1 VKRLVSLIVAI
12 TALFAVQ
19 AQSYPDQFN
28 EALDRNDLKAQR
40 AILADWQLA
49 APTDIDLYIAR
60 WNYYVNDYMG
70 EDQTGYLSTRDQ
82 AIVDSGF
89 AVIDEAIERYPERL
103 ELRFGKIYFLGQIMR
118 WDGFVE
124 EILRTLDYS
133 QQIVHKWT
141 FNELTGQGRQLMSEG
156 MQDYLFDMFET
167 IDNLENLTAEDSVM
181 VGRIRLVAHRT
192 IQVFPNDVAA
202 MNMLA
207 VSYML
212 LNDND
217 NAVKH
222 LLRAEK
228 IQPNNPDVLS
238 NLIQAYTRLGKSK
251 EAKIYQARLD
261 SLQ

>member
-1 VKRLVSLIVAI
+1 
-12 TALFAVQ
+12 
-19 AQSYPDQFN
+19 
-28 EALDRNDLKAQR
+28 
-40 AILADWQLA
+40 
-49 APTDIDLYIAR
+49 
-60 WNYYVNDYMG
+60 
-70 EDQTGYLSTRDQ
+70 
-82 AIVDSGF
+82 
-89 AVIDEAIERYPERL
+89 
-103 ELRFGKIYFLGQIMR
+103 
-118 WDGFVE
+118 
-124 EILRTLDYS
+124 
-133 QQIVHKWT
+133 
-141 FNELTGQGRQLMSEG
+141 MSEG

-167 IDNLENLTAEDSVM
+167 IDNLENLTAEDSMM